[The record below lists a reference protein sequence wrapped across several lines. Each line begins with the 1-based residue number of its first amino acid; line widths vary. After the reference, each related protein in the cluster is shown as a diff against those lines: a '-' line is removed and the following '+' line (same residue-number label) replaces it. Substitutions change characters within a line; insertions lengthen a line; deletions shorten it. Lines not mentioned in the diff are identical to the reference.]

1 MTVTVQLCVFLSML
15 LLHRQIVWDCHIEK
29 LLAKIHPQAM
39 TEPSP

>member
-1 MTVTVQLCVFLSML
+1 MTVTVQLCVFL